1 MARLRLL
8 LDTHAL
14 LWWLSEDA
22 ALPHRARRL
31 IAGSSDVIVSAVS
44 AWEIAT
50 KFRLGRLPT
59 ATDLVSDFEGYVAR
73 ERFQSLAISVG
84 HGVRAGLLPGPHRDP
99 FDRMLAAQAQ
109 TEGLPIVSSDAVFDA
124 YGVRRIW

>member
-1 MARLRLL
+1 MRLL

>member
-1 MARLRLL
+1 LRLL

-14 LWWLSEDA
+14 LWWLSDDP
-22 ALPHRARRL
+22 ALPSSARKL
-31 IAGSSDVIVSAVS
+31 ISSGRNQIVVSAAS

-59 ATDLVSDFEGYVAR
+59 AAELVQDFAGYLHG
-73 ERFQSLAISVG
+73 ESFESLPVSTE

-99 FDRMLAAQAQ
+99 FDRMLIAQAQ
-109 TEGLPIVSSDAVFDA
+109 AENMAIVSNEKVFDA
-124 YGVRRIW
+124 YGVRRVW

>member
-1 MARLRLL
+1 LRLL

-14 LWWLSEDA
+14 LWWLSDDA
-22 ALPHRARRL
+22 ALPSSARKL
-31 IAGSSDVIVSAVS
+31 ISSGRNQIMVSAAS

-59 ATDLVSDFEGYVAR
+59 ATDLLQDFDGYLHSESFESLPVSAE
-73 ERFQSLAISVG
+73 

-99 FDRMLAAQAQ
+99 FDRMLIAQSQA
-109 TEGLPIVSSDAVFDA
+109 ENIVIVSNEKVFDA
-124 YGVRRIW
+124 YGVRRLW